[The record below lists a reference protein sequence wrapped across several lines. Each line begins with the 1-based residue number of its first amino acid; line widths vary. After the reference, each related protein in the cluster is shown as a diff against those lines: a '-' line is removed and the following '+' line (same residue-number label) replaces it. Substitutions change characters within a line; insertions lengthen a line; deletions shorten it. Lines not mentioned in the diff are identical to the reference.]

1 MAKKDTPLRFQD
13 VKQILQ
19 LDRTLGYALASRI
32 WQSGAGLVTA
42 WFLVHLTLPEMGVY
56 YTLVQ
61 IVGIQ
66 AWFELGL
73 LNVLVSYSGHAMAS
87 VVQEQSLESARRA
100 ETEASSMGAARA
112 KMHDLVVASG
122 RWFGKAAVLYSV
134 IAIVLGFWTLS
145 ESTIRWAGPLLAV
158 VPLAAMSVAMSPYV
172 AILEG
177 AGFRD
182 VVQRLRFVQAVLG
195 SLAVWL
201 TLALGFGVWAI
212 VIASAVQT
220 VMTLLMIKRSCAS
233 FFLTVASSA
242 GQPSAF
248 QWSRDIL
255 PTQWR
260 MAAISVTFHIATQCF
275 VIIVTMY
282 HGDAAA
288 GPLGMTLSM
297 SSAIQML
304 ALAWLQS
311 QFPEA
316 ARLHAAGD
324 REKAGIRWRR
334 TAVVSTLILAVGFC
348 ALCLGVVLLSF
359 LAGSYEKRFLPPWQI
374 LLLGLGCLSN
384 HITSVQGYYVLA
396 RKAKPMLIPSLIG
409 SITTAIVVWSG
420 GYLYSVTGI
429 IVGYACTMTLIFLPV
444 HSLAYL
450 RFRRDSS

>member
-87 VVQEQSLESARRA
+87 VVQGQSLESASGP
-100 ETEASSMGAARA
+100 EATSPAAARA
-112 KMHDLVVASG
+112 RMHDLVVASG
-122 RWFGKAAVLYSV
+122 RWFGKAAVLYSL
-134 IAIVLGFWTLS
+134 IAIALGFWTLS

-158 VPLAAMSVAMSPYV
+158 VPLAAMSVALSPYV

-182 VVQRLRFVQAVLG
+182 VVQRLRFTQAVIG
-195 SLAVWL
+195 SLAVWI

-212 VIASAVQT
+212 VIASAVQA
-220 VMTLLMIKRSCAS
+220 VMTLLMFRGSCS
-233 FFLTVASSA
+233 TFFVTMASSA
-242 GQPSAF
+242 GQQSEF

-297 SSAIQML
+297 STAIQML

-316 ARLHAAGD
+316 ARLHAGGD
-324 REKAGIRWRR
+324 REKAGNRWRR
-334 TAVVSTLILAVGFC
+334 TAIVSTLILAVGFC
-348 ALCLGVVLLSF
+348 ALCLAVALLPF
-359 LAGSYEKRFLPPWQI
+359 LAGDYEKRFLPPWQI

-396 RKAKPMLIPSLIG
+396 RKAKPLLIPSLIG
-409 SITTAIVVWSG
+409 SITTAIVVWSS
-420 GYLYSVTGI
+420 GYLYSVNGI

-450 RFRRDSS
+450 RFRRDPS

>member
-1 MAKKDTPLRFQD
+1 
-13 VKQILQ
+13 
-19 LDRTLGYALASRI
+19 
-32 WQSGAGLVTA
+32 
-42 WFLVHLTLPEMGVY
+42 MGVY

-61 IVGIQ
+61 LVGIQ

-87 VVQEQSLESARRA
+87 VAQERSLESASKA
-100 ETEASSMGAARA
+100 ENASSRVAGIR
-112 KMHDLVVASG
+112 MHDLVVASS
-122 RWFGKAAVLYSV
+122 RWFGRAAVLYSFV
-134 IAIVLGFWTLS
+134 AISLGFWTLS
-145 ESTIRWAGPLLAV
+145 ESTIQWAGPLLAV
-158 VPLAAMSVAMSPYV
+158 VPLAAMSVALSPYV

-182 VVQRLRFVQAVLG
+182 VVQRLRFVQAVIG
-195 SLAVWL
+195 SLAVWT

-212 VIASAVQT
+212 VIASAVQA
-220 VMTLLMIKRSCAS
+220 VMTLLMVRGTCAS
-233 FFLTVASSA
+233 FFLSVATSA
-242 GQPSAF
+242 GQPSEF
-248 QWSRDIL
+248 QWSKDIL

-316 ARLHAAGD
+316 ARLHAEGD
-324 REKAGIRWRR
+324 REKAGNRWRR

-348 ALCLGVVLLSF
+348 ALCLAVVALPF
-359 LAGSYEKRFLPPWQI
+359 FADGYEKRFLPPWQI

-396 RKAKPMLIPSLIG
+396 RKAKPLLIPSLIG
-409 SITTAIVVWSG
+409 SISTAIVVWSS
-420 GYLYSVTGI
+420 GYLYSVDGI

-450 RFRRDSS
+450 RFRQDPS